1 MSIHF
6 TNDRAQA
13 PALAAN
19 DDAPKLNK
27 RQIAKAATR
36 EKLLH
41 TARVLWAP
49 AGSYETV
56 TIRDIAA
63 AAGMST
69 GSIFANWSG
78 KEDLWRDAM
87 GYEPP
92 VDCEAV
98 RAALKAQ
105 AAQARWAA

>member
-1 MSIHF
+1 M
-6 TNDRAQA
+6 TPCPRARYNR
-13 PALAAN
+13 PR
-19 DDAPKLNK
+19 P
-27 RQIAKAATR
+27 
-36 EKLLH
+36 
-41 TARVLWAP
+41 P
-49 AGSYETV
+49 AGRHGLV

-69 GSIFANWSG
+69 GAIFANWSG
-78 KEDLWRDAM
+78 KEELWREAM

>member
-1 MSIHF
+1 MSIQS
-6 TNDRAQA
+6 TNDRLQA

-27 RQIAKAATR
+27 RQLAKADTR
-36 EKLLH
+36 AKVI
-41 TARVLWAP
+41 AAAQALWAEP
-49 AGSYETV
+49 GTYEFWS
-56 TIRDIAA
+56 IRDIAA
-63 AAGMST
+63 HIGMST
-69 GSIFANWSG
+69 GAVFANFAS
-78 KEDLWRDAM
+78 KADLWREAM

>member
-1 MSIHF
+1 MSIHS
-6 TNDRAQA
+6 TNDRVEAS
-13 PALAAN
+13 ALAAN

-27 RQIAKAATR
+27 RQASKVATR

-49 AGSYETV
+49 TGSYEPV

-69 GSIFANWSG
+69 GAIFANWQG
-78 KEDLWRDAM
+78 KEELWREAM

>member
-1 MSIHF
+1 MSIQS
-6 TNDRAQA
+6 TNDRLQA

-27 RQIAKAATR
+27 RQLAKADTR
-36 EKLLH
+36 AKVI
-41 TARVLWAP
+41 AAAQALWAEP
-49 AGSYETV
+49 GTYEFWG
-56 TIRDIAA
+56 IRDIAA
-63 AAGMST
+63 HIGMST
-69 GSIFANWSG
+69 GAVFANFAS
-78 KEDLWRDAM
+78 KADLWREAM